1 MPLQYMTAGESHG
14 PQLTAI
20 LRGLPAG
27 LFIDPEAIQVEMSR
41 RQKGYGRGARMKIEK
56 DKAAIRSGIRKG
68 YTMGSPITLVVEN
81 RDYQVWEHLMS
92 PDPGEAADQKL
103 VTRPRPGH
111 ADLVGALKFQHRDA
125 RNVLERSSA
134 RETAARV
141 AVGALCRAFLAE
153 FGIRVYSHVV
163 NLGGIAVDAS
173 GMSHDQIAAQAEASD
188 LRVARPEV
196 EARMRELIDQAKHNG
211 DTVGG
216 VYEVVATGVP
226 LGLGSTM
233 NWDEKL
239 DARLAQGLM
248 SCQAI
253 KGVSVGI
260 GFDVAGVPGSA
271 VHDGIGYRHELAGK
285 EAPAA
290 QPVDEAEDDDPGSPD
305 GITGKKVIR
314 PRLADPR
321 GPLHGRGPSGGFYH
335 LTNNAGGIEGGMS
348 NGEPIVLRAAM
359 KPIATLMK
367 PLQSV
372 DLDTKE
378 TFDAVRER
386 SDVCAVPAAGV
397 VGEAIV
403 CYILADAMLAKF
415 GGDSLGE
422 TRRNFQG
429 YVQQMQEF

>member
-1 MPLQYMTAGESHG
+1 MPLQYITAGESHG

-27 LFIDPEAIQVEMSR
+27 LFIDPEQIQRDMTR

-56 DKAAIRSGIRKG
+56 DSAKILSGVRKG
-68 YTMGSPITLVVEN
+68 YTLGSPVTLMVLN
-81 RDYQVWEHLMS
+81 KDYQVWEPLMN
-92 PDPGEAADQKL
+92 PDPGDTPDQKL

-111 ADLVGALKFQHRDA
+111 ADLVGALKYNHRDA

-163 NLGGIAVDAS
+163 NLGGIRVDAS
-173 GMSHDQIAAQAEASD
+173 GLTHEEIAAAAEASD
-188 LRVARPEV
+188 LRVARADDE
-196 EARMRELIDQAKHNG
+196 ERMRRMIDEAKHNG

-216 VYEVVATGVP
+216 IYEVVATGVP

-233 NWDEKL
+233 NWDEKI

-253 KGVSVGI
+253 KGVSVGL
-260 GFDVAGVPGSA
+260 GFDVAATPGSEA
-271 VHDGIGYRHELAGK
+271 HDPIGYRYELAGK
-285 EAPAA
+285 IP
-290 QPVDEAEDDDPGSPD
+290 PVKAVKEQEDDDPGSPD
-305 GITGKKVIR
+305 GVTGKKVIL
-314 PRLADPR
+314 PREADPR
-321 GPLHGRGPSGGFYH
+321 GPLDGRGPSGGFYH
-335 LTNNAGGIEGGMS
+335 LTNNAGGIEGGMT
-348 NGEPIVLRAAM
+348 NGEPIMMRVAM

-372 DLDTKE
+372 DMNTKE

-386 SDVCAVPAAGV
+386 SDVCAVPAAGI
-397 VGEAIV
+397 VGEAIM
-403 CYILADAMLAKF
+403 CYILADAFLQKF
-415 GGDSLGE
+415 GGDSIGE
-422 TRRNFQG
+422 IRRNYEG
-429 YVQQMQEF
+429 YVQQLREF